1 MECQPLPIATFGIV
15 TAMGALQ
22 RLSAAVNAYIG
33 NPDPRV
39 ALANSVSVLVA
50 SNQPFYPLYLW
61 WFVGGNI
68 TPAFYTFLSTPFF
81 LAVPAIARVN
91 SAAGRGLLPVTG
103 IANTLL
109 CARLFGVQSGVEI
122 FLIPCAVLALL
133 IFRSRERILSLALA
147 GACFAAFLFLHG
159 RYGEPV
165 VSSSADEY
173 AALVRLNVMSAS
185 ALTALV
191 AIMFSRLL
199 AECEVSAKATGSEK
213 AR

>member
-1 MECQPLPIATFGIV
+1 
-15 TAMGALQ
+15 MGALQ
-22 RLSAAVNAYIG
+22 RLTGAVNAYIG

-61 WFVGGNI
+61 WLVGGDI

-81 LAVPAIARVN
+81 LAVPAIARLN
-91 SAAGRGLLPVTG
+91 SIAGRALLPMTG

-109 CARLFGVQSGVEI
+109 CAELFGVESGVEI

-133 IFRSRERILSLALA
+133 IFRPAERALSFVLA
-147 GACFAAFLFLHG
+147 GSCFAAFLLFHG
-159 RYGEPV
+159 HYGEPI
-165 VSSSADEY
+165 VSYNADQY
-173 AALVRLNVMSAS
+173 AALVRLNAMSAS
-185 ALTALV
+185 ALIALV

-199 AECEVSAKATGSEK
+199 TEFESSTKA
-213 AR
+213 ARSKKSR